1 MNIERLKN
9 PLAFRLQTLG
19 NKMEKPFEQHWFIRV
34 QIYSKD
40 QIIQLFT
47 FELDG
52 LRLVAIK
59 LRES

>member
-1 MNIERLKN
+1 
-9 PLAFRLQTLG
+9 
-19 NKMEKPFEQHWFIRV
+19 MEKPFEQHWFIRV